1 MKKSGF
7 ILALLF
13 ASLTAQAATVAWTPT
28 DGDIN
33 AFSLEFDVDPGLPN
47 AELAGYYLFAGD
59 DAGFDGWALPVSE
72 LRDLPT
78 VLVGDVDLP
87 SSDSVRIF
95 EDVAG
100 WFLENSGGDVVFANG
115 SPAFQLA
122 VFDGTDFH
130 GADEFAAA
138 GQNTW
143 GLGFDPHPE
152 LSATALLVDVEPDVS
167 VIPLPGAAF
176 LMGSGLIGLA
186 LVSRR
191 RKEQWQLN

>member
-1 MKKSGF
+1 MKYLVLV
-7 ILALLF
+7 LAFLVG
-13 ASLTAQAATVAWTPT
+13 SAQAATVAWTPT

-47 AELAGYYLFAGD
+47 GELAGYYLFAGD
-59 DAGFDGWALPVSE
+59 DINFEGWALPVSD

-78 VLVGDVDLP
+78 VLVGGVDLP

-130 GADEFAAA
+130 GANEFSAA

-152 LSATALLVDVEPDVS
+152 LSATALLVDVAPSVS
-167 VIPLPGAAF
+167 AIPLPASVWLFGAG
-176 LMGSGLIGLA
+176 MIGLTA
-186 LVSRR
+186 VSRR
-191 RKEQWQLN
+191 KKGTCASS